1 MGPDTPPQPDSPPPT
16 ADHDLHQH
24 GHTTLMEECLA
35 FVNTSHVSRGRMVD
49 DFSSPEDA
57 VAWFSRRSLIHADA
71 RDRLLAAY
79 AADPS
84 LGTAELALVRRVRD
98 GIRGLFEA
106 AVTGRPPAAADLGT
120 VNRALRTQ
128 FVYVLVPAPDGISL
142 GHRHLGDPVDG
153 ALARIAEGVARE
165 LSQGTPER
173 LRICESAECR
183 EVFMDRSR
191 TGRRR
196 WCDMATCGNRAK
208 AARHR
213 ARRRASDAE
222 TARGIPREPIL
233 ASIEP
238 SA

>member
-1 MGPDTPPQPDSPPPT
+1 MDADTPTIADASPSSV
-16 ADHDLHQH
+16 DHDLHQH
-24 GHTTLMEECLA
+24 GHTSLMEECLA
-35 FVNTSHVSRGRMVD
+35 FINTSHVARGRVVD
-49 DFSSPEDA
+49 GLATPQAA
-57 VAWFSRRSLIHADA
+57 VAWFSDRSLLHPDA
-71 RDRLLAAY
+71 RDRLIAAY
-79 AADPS
+79 AEDPS
-84 LGTAELALVRRVRD
+84 LGAADLSLVRRVRD
-98 GIRGLFEA
+98 SLRGLFEA
-106 AVTGRPPAAADLGT
+106 AVTRRPPTAPDLRT
-120 VNRALRTQ
+120 VNRTLRTQ
-128 FVYVLVPAPDGISL
+128 YVYVLVPAADGISL
-142 GHRHLGDPVDG
+142 DHKHVGDPVDG

-183 EVFMDRSR
+183 EVFVDRSR

-213 ARRRASDAE
+213 ARRRLSESEAGRM
-222 TARGIPREPIL
+222 TAREPIS

>member
-1 MGPDTPPQPDSPPPT
+1 MDAAPTTIADTSPDATE
-16 ADHDLHQH
+16 HDLHRH
-24 GHTTLMEECLA
+24 AHTTLMEECLA
-35 FVNTSHVSRGRMVD
+35 FVNTSHVARGRVVD
-49 DFSSPEDA
+49 DLATPEAA
-57 VAWFSRRSLIHADA
+57 VLWFSERSFIHADA

-79 AADPS
+79 AVDPS
-84 LGTAELALVRRVRD
+84 LGIADLALVRRVRD
-98 GIRGLFEA
+98 SLRGLFEA
-106 AVTGRPPAAADLGT
+106 AVTRRPPTAADLRT
-120 VNRALRTQ
+120 VNRTLRTQ
-128 FVYVLVPAPDGISL
+128 YVYVLVPAADGISL
-142 GHRHLGDPVDG
+142 GHRHVGDPIDG

-213 ARRRASDAE
+213 ARRRASDVEAGLAM
-222 TARGIPREPIL
+222 ARGPVSG
-233 ASIEP
+233 SIEP

>member
-1 MGPDTPPQPDSPPPT
+1 MDADPTTIADRSPT
-16 ADHDLHQH
+16 VVDHDLHQH
-24 GHTTLMEECLA
+24 GHTSLMEECLA
-35 FVNTSHVSRGRMVD
+35 FVNTSHVARGRVVD
-49 DFSSPEDA
+49 DLDTPKAA
-57 VAWFSRRSLIHADA
+57 VSWFSERSLVHPDA

-84 LGTAELALVRRVRD
+84 LGTADLALVRRVRD
-98 GIRGLFEA
+98 SLRGLFEA
-106 AVTGRPPAAADLGT
+106 AVTRRPPTSADLRT
-120 VNRALRTQ
+120 VNRTLRTPYA
-128 FVYVLVPAPDGISL
+128 YVLVPAADGISL
-142 GHRHLGDPVDG
+142 GHRHVGDPVDG

-165 LSQGTPER
+165 LSQGAPER

-196 WCDMATCGNRAK
+196 WCDMSTCGNRAK

-213 ARRRASDAE
+213 ARRRAFEDEAGLALAH
-222 TARGIPREPIL
+222 TPIT

>member
-1 MGPDTPPQPDSPPPT
+1 MDDAPPT
-16 ADHDLHQH
+16 IGLETQTVVDHDLHQH

-35 FVNTSHVSRGRMVD
+35 FVNTSHVARGRVVD
-49 DFSSPEDA
+49 DLATPEAA
-57 VAWFSRRSLIHADA
+57 VLWFSERSFIHPDA
-71 RDRLLAAY
+71 RDRLLVAY
-79 AADPS
+79 GDDPS
-84 LGTAELALVRRVRD
+84 LGAADLALVRRVRD
-98 GIRGLFEA
+98 SLRGLFES
-106 AVTGRPPAAADLGT
+106 AVTRRPPTAPDLRT

-128 FVYVLVPAPDGISL
+128 YVYVLVPAADGISL
-142 GHRHLGDPVDG
+142 GHRHVGDPVDG

-191 TGRRR
+191 TGKRR
-196 WCDMATCGNRAK
+196 WCDMSTCGNRAK

-213 ARRRASDAE
+213 ARRRASEDEA
-222 TARGIPREPIL
+222 TLGLLRPPIS

>member
-1 MGPDTPPQPDSPPPT
+1 MAPNVTSPPVSPPPVV
-16 ADHDLHQH
+16 DHDLHQH

-49 DFSSPEDA
+49 DLASPEDA
-57 VAWFSRRSLIHADA
+57 VAWFSDRSLIHADA

-79 AADPS
+79 ATDPS
-84 LGTAELALVRRVRD
+84 LGTADLALVRRVRD
-98 GIRGLFEA
+98 SIRGLFEA
-106 AVTGRPPAAADLGT
+106 AVTRRPPTAADLRA

-128 FVYVLVPAPDGISL
+128 YIYVLVPAPDAISL
-142 GHRHLGDPVDG
+142 GHRHVGDPVDG
-153 ALARIAEGVARE
+153 ALGRIAEGVARE

-213 ARRRASDAE
+213 ARRRASEAE
-222 TARGIPREPIL
+222 PGGGITREPIL

>member
-1 MGPDTPPQPDSPPPT
+1 MDVHPTAPHETPPGT
-16 ADHDLHQH
+16 VDHDLHQH
-24 GHTTLMEECLA
+24 GHTSLTEECLA
-35 FVNTSHVSRGRMVD
+35 FVNTSHVVRGRVMD
-49 DFSSPEDA
+49 DLATPEDA
-57 VAWFSRRSLIHADA
+57 VAWFSERSLIHADA
-71 RDRLLAAY
+71 RDRLRAAY
-79 AADPS
+79 VSDPTLGAAD
-84 LGTAELALVRRVRD
+84 LVLVRRVRD
-98 GIRGLFEA
+98 SLRGLFEA
-106 AVTGRPPAAADLGT
+106 AVTRRAPTAGDVRT

-128 FVYVLVPAPDGISL
+128 YVYVLVPAPDGVSL
-142 GHRHLGDPVDG
+142 GHRHVGDPVDG

-183 EVFMDRSR
+183 EVYMDRSR

-213 ARRRASDAE
+213 ARRRATGLAASAA
-222 TARGIPREPIL
+222 TTREPL
-233 ASIEP
+233 SASIEP

>member
-1 MGPDTPPQPDSPPPT
+1 MDAPPAPIHDGSP
-16 ADHDLHQH
+16 AIVDHDLHQH
-24 GHTTLMEECLA
+24 GHTSLMEECLA
-35 FVNTSHVSRGRMVD
+35 FVNTSHVARGRVVD
-49 DFSSPEDA
+49 DLATPEAA
-57 VAWFSRRSLIHADA
+57 VAWFSDRSLLHPDA
-71 RDRLLAAY
+71 RDRLLATY
-79 AADPS
+79 ADDPS
-84 LGTAELALVRRVRD
+84 LGTADLALVRRVRD
-98 GIRGLFEA
+98 SLRGLFEA
-106 AVTGRPPAAADLGT
+106 AVTSRAPTAADLRT

-128 FVYVLVPAPDGISL
+128 YVYVLVPAADGISL
-142 GHRHLGDPVDG
+142 GHRHVGDPVDG

-165 LSQGTPER
+165 LSQGAPER

-196 WCDMATCGNRAK
+196 WCDMSTCGNRAK

-213 ARRRASDAE
+213 ARRRASEDEAIL
-222 TARGIPREPIL
+222 AIAREPIS

>member
-1 MGPDTPPQPDSPPPT
+1 MDSAPADSHDDSPT
-16 ADHDLHQH
+16 VVDHDLHQH

-35 FVNTSHVSRGRMVD
+35 FVNTSHVARGRMVD
-49 DFSSPEDA
+49 ELATPADA
-57 VAWFSRRSLIHADA
+57 VTWFSDRSLLHSDA
-71 RDRLLAAY
+71 RNRLLAAY
-79 AADPS
+79 ADDPPLGAAD
-84 LGTAELALVRRVRD
+84 LALVRRVRD
-98 GIRGLFEA
+98 SLRGLFEA
-106 AVTGRPPAAADLGT
+106 AVTARPPTAADLRT
-120 VNRALRTQ
+120 VNRTLRTQ
-128 FVYVLVPAPDGISL
+128 YVYVLVPAADGISL
-142 GHRHLGDPVDG
+142 GHRHVGDPVDG

-183 EVFMDRSR
+183 EVFVDRSR

-196 WCDMATCGNRAK
+196 GCDMATCGNRAK

-213 ARRRASDAE
+213 ARRRASAVE
-222 TARGIPREPIL
+222 AGPSIVREPIS

>member
-1 MGPDTPPQPDSPPPT
+1 
-16 ADHDLHQH
+16 
-24 GHTTLMEECLA
+24 MEECLS
-35 FVNTSHVSRGRMVD
+35 FVNTSHVVRGRVVD
-49 DFSSPEDA
+49 DLATPQD
-57 VAWFSRRSLIHADA
+57 VVRWFSDRSLLHPDA
-71 RDRLLAAY
+71 RDRLLASY
-79 AADPS
+79 EDDPT
-84 LGTAELALVRRVRD
+84 LGTADLALVRRVRYSL
-98 GIRGLFEA
+98 RGLFEA
-106 AVTGRPPAAADLGT
+106 AVTRRPASAADLRS
-120 VNRALRTQ
+120 VNRALRAQ
-128 FVYVLVPAPDGISL
+128 FVYVLEPAADGISL
-142 GHRHLGDPVDG
+142 GHRHVGDPVDG

-213 ARRRASDAE
+213 ARRRASEGEA
-222 TARGIPREPIL
+222 TSLLAREPIA

>member
-1 MGPDTPPQPDSPPPT
+1 MDRQPAPVDDGISSVV
-16 ADHDLHQH
+16 DHDLHQH

-35 FVNTSHVSRGRMVD
+35 FVNTSHVARGRVVD
-49 DFSSPEDA
+49 DLATPEQA
-57 VAWFSRRSLIHADA
+57 VLWFSGRSLIHADA

-79 AADPS
+79 AEDPS
-84 LGTAELALVRRVRD
+84 LGVADLALVRRVRD
-98 GIRGLFEA
+98 SLRGLFEA
-106 AVTGRPPAAADLGT
+106 AAIHRPPTAADLRT

-128 FVYVLVPAPDGISL
+128 YVYVLVPAADGISL
-142 GHRHLGDPVDG
+142 GHRHVGDPVDG

-183 EVFMDRSR
+183 EVFVDRSR

-213 ARRRASDAE
+213 ARRRASDVEAGL
-222 TARGIPREPIL
+222 AIAREPIS